1 MRFEPLT
8 IREGFL
14 EVVKNT
20 FNYRIID
27 AGRLKR
33 QLEQTS
39 RLVTLLPVQR
49 LSIPRDL
56 DQLPSFRETIIADL
70 HPEQLEVA
78 ICAD

>member
-1 MRFEPLT
+1 MRFETLT
-8 IREGFL
+8 VREGFL
-14 EVVKNT
+14 ELVKNT

-39 RLVTLLPVQR
+39 RLVTLLPVRR

-70 HPEQLEVA
+70 LSQRLEVA
-78 ICAD
+78 ECAG